1 MKIKRTAAAVLA
13 AVIAFGSLATV
24 GVAEEIPI
32 TDNQAQTY
40 AADDVIIEGVL
51 KYKEL
56 EDGTLGVLG
65 FSDGNEELAQVDI
78 PTQVNG
84 KQVTAIEQEAFRRC
98 RTLTAVTIPNSIT
111 QIDANAFFGCGI
123 TSVVY
128 PAVLKESV
136 RLHFRAAVN
145 LTH

>member
-1 MKIKRTAAAVLA
+1 MEIKRTAAAVLA
-13 AVIAFGSLATV
+13 AVIAFGSLAAV

-65 FSDGNEELAQVDI
+65 FSDGNGELTQVEIPAQVI
-78 PTQVNG
+78 
-84 KQVTAIEQEAFRRC
+84 IESRSRRLNKK
-98 RTLTAVTIPNSIT
+98 RS
-111 QIDANAFFGCGI
+111 DAAG
-123 TSVVY
+123 
-128 PAVLKESV
+128 
-136 RLHFRAAVN
+136 H
-145 LTH
+145 